1 MTNREKKVVTIFLL
15 FIVMICIIMM
25 TYKYNKKV
33 NDTENDISKQ
43 EEYINQLEKKDQ
55 ELRIV
60 YDSML
65 IENQKQRIKSDS
77 LKKELTELKN
87 SYNKIKSKYEKIH
100 SIVNNMSI
108 DESIQFISTAISKED
123 SIR

>member
-1 MTNREKKVVTIFLL
+1 MTNKEKKVVTIFLL
-15 FIVMICIIMM
+15 FLIVMNIVLVLSIE
-25 TYKYNKKV
+25 NKKG
-33 NDTENDISKQ
+33 NDLNADISKQ

-100 SIVNNMSI
+100 VIVNSMSI

>member
-1 MTNREKKVVTIFLL
+1 MTNREKKAVVICFLAL
-15 FIVMICIIMM
+15 ITVIILMIISL
-25 TYKYNKKV
+25 KNRKD
-33 NDTENDISKQ
+33 NDLDNNISKQ

-60 YDSML
+60 YDSM
-65 IENQKQRIKSDS
+65 IVENQKQRIKSDS
-77 LKKELTELKN
+77 LKKELTDLKN
-87 SYNKIKSKYEKIH
+87 SYNQIKTKYEKIH
-100 SIVNNMSI
+100 SIVNNLTI